1 LRSVLVKA
9 NGIGKV
15 PELLP
20 QSARN
25 CLYGKLAGYQ
35 MVSHAGGVSNLHES
49 YDREHAVEGSSARKF
64 GLVFA
69 VVFALVGVWP
79 ALHHRP
85 LRIWGLGISA
95 VFLLLAIAVPNVL
108 QPLNAAWMRF
118 GLLLSKVTNP
128 IVTALMFFVVF
139 TPVGLI
145 LKLAGKDSLHLKAD
159 PAASSYWI
167 VRHPPGPAPE
177 TLKDQ
182 F

>member
-128 IVTALMFFVVF
+128 IVTAL
-139 TPVGLI
+139 I
-145 LKLAGKDSLHLKAD
+145 LKLTGKDSLHLKAD